1 MSNLDFVQSLK
12 DYVEKTTKEFMDH
25 YGLVDRFP
33 VIQQKANNA
42 LMDKSV
48 SEHFN
53 EFTNGAV
60 DAVAAETGQSKDE
73 VMEAFSKYYYSGK
86 FD

>member
-1 MSNLDFVQSLK
+1 MSNFDFIQPLK
-12 DYVEKTTKEFMDH
+12 DYVEKTTKEFLGH
-25 YGLVDRFP
+25 YALADKFP
-33 VIQQKANNA
+33 EIQQKANDA
-42 LMDKSV
+42 LKNKSV

-60 DAVAAETGQSKDE
+60 ETVVSETGQSKDE